1 MIKGLN
7 TFRFCAFL
15 AVFLS
20 HATGIFKMGYL
31 GVLAF
36 FVLSGFLITPI
47 LVNMKTE
54 HTPLYFIKFYGRR
67 VLRIFPLYYFY
78 LIVVIILLQLGH
90 SNDAERSGFYSQF
103 RFALLYIYD
112 FFHASNAFRPNP
124 FLTHFWSLA
133 VEEQFYLL
141 WPLVIFFTPY
151 NHLKRVLIITVIL
164 SVISR
169 VLFLVYITHR
179 QIPFLNQDPILV
191 VYALPTS
198 HFEAFALGGLFALFV
213 KTQKSFI
220 TFSLAAA
227 FLIIGMVTFKW
238 TNGFYDFTSMGYP
251 PFMTGSY
258 KAIWGYSLAYLVF
271 ASVLVQI
278 RQGNFFP
285 RVFNNKILEY
295 LGKISYGLYIYHFA
309 VLYFMHKLILPK
321 MLYTP
326 LSLILTILI
335 SVLSFEFF
343 EKRVLLMKDILFPV
357 RDAHLQKPLP
367 DNVVA

>member
-7 TFRFCAFL
+7 SFRFFAFL

-47 LVNMKTE
+47 LVNMKERRT
-54 HTPLYFIKFYGRR
+54 LSYFTKFYGRR
-67 VLRIFPLYYFY
+67 VVRIFPLYYFY
-78 LIVVIILLQLGH
+78 LAVVIILLMFNQ
-90 SNDAERSGFYSQF
+90 SNDPKVTGFYSQL
-103 RFALLYIYD
+103 RFAVLYVYD
-112 FFHASNAFRPNP
+112 FFHASNSFRINP

-133 VEEQFYLL
+133 VEEQFYLI
-141 WPLVIFFTPY
+141 WPLVIYFTPFKR
-151 NHLKRVLIITVIL
+151 LKRVLIITIIL

-169 VLFLVYITHR
+169 ILFLSFITR
-179 QIPFLNQDPILV
+179 QQIPFLNTNPIFV

-213 KTQKSFI
+213 KAQKLVL
-220 TFSLAAA
+220 TFLLMAA
-227 FLIIGMVTFKW
+227 FLIIGMITFKW

-258 KAIWGYSLAYLVF
+258 KAVWGYSLAYLIF
-271 ASVLVQI
+271 AGVLVNI
-278 RQGNFFP
+278 RQGIFFP
-285 RVFNNKILEY
+285 RIFNNKVLEY

-309 VLYFMHKLILPK
+309 ILYYVHKLILPK
-321 MLYTP
+321 SIYTP
-326 LSLILTILI
+326 LSLMLTILVSI
-335 SVLSFEFF
+335 LSYEFF
-343 EKRVLLMKDILFPV
+343 EKKILLFKEKYFPLNQLKQ
-357 RDAHLQKPLP
+357 APLS
-367 DNVVA
+367 VA